1 MLKIYMYV
9 NYCST
14 DLNLSDFL
22 LPYIVGWEEQKMMLK
37 LSYLTHSL
45 KASTGKIS

>member
-1 MLKIYMYV
+1 MYSMWTV
-9 NYCST
+9 AQLT
-14 DLNLSDFL
+14 LSDFL